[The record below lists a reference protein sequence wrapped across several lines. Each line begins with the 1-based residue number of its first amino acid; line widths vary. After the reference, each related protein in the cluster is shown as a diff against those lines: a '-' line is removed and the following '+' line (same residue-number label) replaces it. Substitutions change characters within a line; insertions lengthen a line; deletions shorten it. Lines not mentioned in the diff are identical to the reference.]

1 MKSFAHRWLRIWM
14 LAAALGALLA
24 IGLVFAQPSQQDA
37 ALLLGLSAAR
47 WALVGLLLALAAACA
62 ALARAERWQTQFA
75 QHLLAR
81 PQLLSALLGLAL
93 IIFVLALYLVLFSLR
108 ITDAFAQALLLRL
121 LPLTAWLA
129 WAAASAVVLLPLLRP
144 ASGWAQER
152 SVLRAALPAFAIMVA
167 VVLLMVL
174 TGLGLSPDRTGWDTP
189 GAPIL
194 NTQVLLAWSVT
205 VLLAAAGAWAARRFG
220 WRLSRLDVA
229 VAIGLWLLAV
239 LLWSAEPLRPTHFSP
254 APSAPNWEYYPN
266 SDAATLDIAAQSFL
280 TGNRFTDIIEKPLY
294 GIFLVG
300 LHAVAGQDY
309 AAVVNAQILFL
320 ALFPVALYFIATHL
334 HHRFSGIFLALL
346 IIFREVNTLAL
357 SNRVLVSHSKLLM
370 TDLPTALGL
379 ATLTLLVLHWLQHKP
394 HSPRAA
400 LGVGAALGLLLLLR
414 SQTLIFLPFLLV
426 LVVLRIPGG
435 WRSLAVW
442 RARAPLAGLVLLGFV
457 LAAVPWM
464 LRNGARTG
472 EFGYSQPYQAL
483 YMARQYSL
491 TPEDNDPG
499 FDVQATDVDE
509 YVALG
514 FARVRQFVL
523 QHPGEVARFVTAHF
537 LHNEVAS
544 FLALPARFDL
554 TDRLVEFYNLRPYW
568 LEREGQLWAEC
579 CSLSAYI
586 DSTPYWAGWDG
597 ILPSDLIWPLALN
610 IALVSLGIGAAWRKV
625 GWLALIPLGMHLL
638 YSASTALARVSG
650 WRLILPADWVLIL
663 FYALGIGQ
671 LTLWAARFLF
681 GFVAS
686 TQAAQPTTLPG
697 RLAFSRGLALAALLA
712 LLASSFIPLAENL
725 LPDRYTHLDQAG
737 ALASLQASSVLA
749 ASGLDPAA
757 FLTQPGAGLY
767 WGRAM
772 YPRHQ
777 AAATPAEIAAGDGLP
792 FAHTE
797 FRLVGPQGSFLM
809 ALPGGVHP
817 FPNAVD
823 VVVLACSQ
831 PGYSYAVAVHFL
843 NDEATDALAPHA
855 ASTQCSALP

>member
-1 MKSFAHRWLRIWM
+1 MKSSAHRWLRTWM

-24 IGLVFAQPSQQDA
+24 IGLVFAQPSQGA

-62 ALARAERWQTQFA
+62 ALARAEAWLSKLTQR
-75 QHLLAR
+75 LLDR
-81 PQLLSALLGLAL
+81 SQLLNVLLGLAL
-93 IIFVLALYLVLFSLR
+93 VIFVLALYLVLFSLR
-108 ITDAFAQALLLRL
+108 ITDAFAQARLLRL

-129 WAAASAVVLLPLLRP
+129 WAAASAVVLLPLIRP
-144 ASGWAQER
+144 ATSWAQER
-152 SVLRAALPAFAIMVA
+152 GVLRSALPAFAIMVA
-167 VVLLMVL
+167 VVILMVL

-189 GAPIL
+189 GTPIL
-194 NTQVLLAWSVT
+194 NTQVLLAWLAA
-205 VLLAAAGAWAARRFG
+205 VLLAAAGAWAARRLG
-220 WRLSRLDVA
+220 WRLSRLDIA

-320 ALFPVALYFIATHL
+320 ALFPVALYFITTHL
-334 HHRFSGIFLALL
+334 HHRLSGIFLALF
-346 IIFREVNTLAL
+346 IIFREVNTLVL
-357 SNRVLVSHSKLLM
+357 SNRILVSHSKLLM

-379 ATLTLLVLHWLQHKP
+379 AALTLLVLHWLQHKP
-394 HSPRAA
+394 HSLRTAF
-400 LGVGAALGLLLLLR
+400 GVGAALGLLLLLR
-414 SQTLIFLPFLLV
+414 SQTLIFLPFLFALV
-426 LVVLRIPGG
+426 MLRIPGG
-435 WRSLAVW
+435 WRNLAVW
-442 RARAPLAGLVLLGFV
+442 RARAPLAGLVLLGFA
-457 LAAVPWM
+457 LTAVPWM

-499 FDVQATDVDE
+499 FDIQTTGADE

-523 QHPGEVARFVTAHF
+523 QHPEEVARFVTAHF

-544 FLALPARFDL
+544 FLALPSRFDL

-568 LEREGQLWAEC
+568 PAREAQLWADC
-579 CSLSAYI
+579 CSLSTYI
-586 DSTPYWAGWDG
+586 DSTPYWTGWDG
-597 ILPSDLIWPLALN
+597 IIPSDLVWPLALN

-681 GFVAS
+681 GFVAV
-686 TQAAQPTTLPG
+686 TQASRPTSLPG
-697 RLAFSRGLALAALLA
+697 RLAFNRGLVLAALLA
-712 LLASSFIPLAENL
+712 LLAGSFIPLAENL
-725 LPDRYTHLDQAG
+725 MPDRYAYLDRAG
-737 ALASLQASSVLA
+737 ALGRLQSSSVLA
-749 ASGLDPAA
+749 ASGLDLSA
-757 FLTQPGAGLY
+757 FLAQPGAELY
-767 WGRAM
+767 WGRAL

-777 AAATPAEIAAGDGLP
+777 AAATPAEIVAGDGLP

-817 FPNAVD
+817 FPNALD
-823 VVVLACSQ
+823 VLVLACSQ

-843 NDEATDALAPHA
+843 NGEVTDALAPA
-855 ASTQCSALP
+855 AANLQCSALP

>member
-1 MKSFAHRWLRIWM
+1 MKSLAHRWLRTWL
-14 LAAALGALLA
+14 LAAACGALLA
-24 IGLVFAQPSQQDA
+24 IGLVFAQPSQQGA

-47 WALVGLLLALAAACA
+47 WALVGLLLVLAAACA
-62 ALARAERWQTQFA
+62 ALARAEAWLSKLTQR
-75 QHLLAR
+75 LLAR
-81 PQLLSALLGLAL
+81 PRLLNVLLGLAL

-108 ITDAFAQALLLRL
+108 ITDAFAQARLLRL

-129 WAAASAVVLLPLLRP
+129 WSAASGAVLLPLMRP

-174 TGLGLSPDRTGWDTP
+174 TGFGLSPDRTGWDTP

-220 WRLSRLDVA
+220 WRLSRLDLA

-379 ATLTLLVLHWLQHKP
+379 AALTLLVLHWLQHKP
-394 HSPRAA
+394 HSPRA

-414 SQTLIFLPFLLV
+414 SQTLIFLPFLLL
-426 LVVLRIPGG
+426 LVALRIPGG
-435 WRSLAVW
+435 WRSAAAW
-442 RARAPLAGLVLLGFV
+442 RTRAPLAGLVLLGFV

-586 DSTPYWAGWDG
+586 DNTPYWAGWDG
-597 ILPSDLIWPLALN
+597 IIPSDLVWPLVLN
-610 IALVSLGIGAAWRKV
+610 IALVALGIGAAWRKV

-681 GFVAS
+681 GFVANAQAP
-686 TQAAQPTTLPG
+686 QAADAPA
-697 RLAFSRGLALAALLA
+697 RLAFNRNLVLVALLA
-712 LLASSFIPLAENL
+712 LLAGSFIPLAENL
-725 LPDRYTHLDQAG
+725 LPDRYAHLDRAG
-737 ALASLQASSVLA
+737 ALGRLQSSPVLA
-749 ASGLDPAA
+749 TSGLDLAA
-757 FLTQPGAGLY
+757 FLTQPRAQLY

-772 YPRHQ
+772 YPRHH
-777 AAATPAEIAAGDGLP
+777 AAGTPAEIAAGDGLP

-823 VVVLACSQ
+823 VLVLACSQ

-843 NDEATDALAPHA
+843 NGEATDALAPA
-855 ASTQCSALP
+855 AANLQCSAVP